1 MNKVIKVII
10 GLLCIP
16 LLALGAKAMFDPT
29 GMIEQLAVDP
39 QGLHGLNTIRGDI
52 GGYMIGVAFMMIA
65 GLWTKNTGFFVA
77 TSIMMSTVLVGRFAG
92 LALDG
97 FDTSVVLLIV
107 VELVIIGVMI
117 LAHKR
122 LASGTE

>member
-1 MNKVIKVII
+1 
-10 GLLCIP
+10 
-16 LLALGAKAMFDPT
+16 MFDPT

-65 GLWTKNTGFFVA
+65 GLRTKNTGFFVA

-97 FDTSVVLLIV
+97 FDTSVVLPIV

-117 LAHKR
+117 LVHKR